1 MIFFSSFFLRYLS
14 HNCLCLSQTKHSTL
28 NIHTEHTKILK
39 AFNGNGEKKTE
50 KKRTN
55 RTGKKKNLDQFPFI
69 VVVDINIIIDL
80 QLRL

>member
-1 MIFFSSFFLRYLS
+1 MTKLNDFFHLFFLRSLS

-55 RTGKKKNLDQFPFI
+55 RTGKKKEFGSISFY
-69 VVVDINIIIDL
+69 
-80 QLRL
+80 RRRRY